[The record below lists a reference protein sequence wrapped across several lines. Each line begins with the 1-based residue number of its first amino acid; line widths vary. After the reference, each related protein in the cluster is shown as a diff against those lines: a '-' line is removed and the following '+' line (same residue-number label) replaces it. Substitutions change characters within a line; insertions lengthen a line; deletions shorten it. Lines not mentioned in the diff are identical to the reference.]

1 MKVMYP
7 LLEFEIKKRGIKT
20 KAIYEE
26 LGISARSLYNK
37 RHGVVP
43 FTWPEV
49 NKIQEV
55 FFPDMSKDD
64 LFSQCGKASYR
75 PS

>member
-1 MKVMYP
+1 MGTTYP

-37 RHGVVP
+37 RHGNVP
-43 FTWPEV
+43 FTWPEAD
-49 NKIQEV
+49 KLQKT
-55 FFPDMSKDD
+55 FFPDISKDD
-64 LFSQCGKASYR
+64 LFRVNY
-75 PS
+75 